1 MTPAQ
6 IIQAIEGMEPA
17 MQQAYLAQVKLV
29 VGAATV
35 AEVERLIAEED
46 ENGLAALLAMGAMA
60 TFLELIRNAYLAGA
74 KFEIKAISIPKDLG
88 RFEFDPRKP
97 EAERWLTAKAE
108 EIRQTVDMNVRG
120 AIHEIVVSRRRIG
133 VSPSRQAPVLPPP
146 GSPVPPPFQPALP
159 PATIEVEVTAKP
171 ITPRKAALDLLG
183 RVSAQT
189 GARSG
194 GVVGLPGNYAQF
206 VINARE
212 QLLGGNPDEMLKY
225 LQRTRRDRR
234 FDGIVN
240 RAIAAGKPVAQADVD
255 KIAGRYAERLM
266 KTYAE
271 MLAKAEALEAFGAG
285 RDQVYEQLIAQGLD
299 RDWVTKTWRDRG
311 DKKVR
316 HTHSVMGGQEVQK
329 DQPFQS
335 PNGALLRYP
344 GDSSLGAG
352 WSERANC
359 RCTAIYKIR
368 RK

>member
-46 ENGLAALLAMGAMA
+46 ENGLAALLSMGAMA
-60 TFLELIRNAYLAGA
+60 AFLELIRNAYLAGA
-74 KFEIKAISIPKDLG
+74 KFEIKAIAIPKDMG
-88 RFEFDPRKP
+88 RFEFDARKAEP
-97 EAERWLTAKAE
+97 EQWLADKAE
-108 EIRQTVDMNVRG
+108 EIRRDADLNVRE
-120 AIHEIVVSRRRIG
+120 AIRAVMGSRRRT
-133 VSPSRQAPVLPPP
+133 V
-146 GSPVPPPFQPALP
+146 FTPAVQ
-159 PATIEVEVTAKP
+159 VEVGA
-171 ITPRKAALDLLG
+171 TPLTRSPRQAALDLLG

-194 GVVGLPGNYAQF
+194 GVVGLPGNFAQF

-212 QLLGGNPDEMLKY
+212 QLLGGNPDEMRKY
-225 LQRTRRDRR
+225 LQRIRRDRR

-240 RAIAAGKPVAQADVD
+240 RAIAAGKPVAHADVD

-271 MLAKAEALEAFGAG
+271 MLSKAEALESFGAG
-285 RDQVYEQLIAQGLD
+285 RDQVYEQLIEQGLN

-359 RCTAIYKIR
+359 RCTAIYRIR
-368 RK
+368 RT

>member
-17 MQQAYLAQVKLV
+17 LQKAYLDQIKLV
-29 VGAATV
+29 VGAAKV

-46 ENGLAALLAMGAMA
+46 ENGLAALLSLGALA
-60 TFLELIRNAYLAGA
+60 AFLELARNVYLAGA
-74 KFEIKAISIPKDLG
+74 KFEIKAIAIPKDLG
-88 RFEFDPRKP
+88 RFEFDVRKP
-97 EAERWLTAKAE
+97 EPEQWLSAKTE
-108 EIRQTVDMNVRG
+108 EIRRTADLNVRE
-120 AIHEIVVSRRRIG
+120 AIREVVSSRRRIYG
-133 VSPSRQAPVLPPP
+133 ATTLQAEISAAPLARTTRQ
-146 GSPVPPPFQPALP
+146 
-159 PATIEVEVTAKP
+159 
-171 ITPRKAALDLLG
+171 AALDLVG

-194 GVVGLPGNYAQF
+194 GVIGLPGNYAQF
-206 VINARE
+206 VINARQ
-212 QLLGGNPDEMLKY
+212 QLLGGNPDELRKY

-234 FDGIVN
+234 FDSIVK
-240 RAIAAGKPVAQADVD
+240 RAIEAGKPVAQADVD
-255 KIAGRYAERLM
+255 KIAGRYADRLM

-271 MLAKAEALEAFGAG
+271 MLSKAEALESFGAG

-299 RDWVTKTWRDRG
+299 RDSVTKTWRDRA

-344 GDSSLGAG
+344 GDSALGAG

-359 RCTAIYKIR
+359 RCSAIYKIR

>member
-17 MQQAYLAQVKLV
+17 MQRAYLEQVKTV

-35 AEVERLIAEED
+35 AEVERLIANED
-46 ENGLAALLAMGAMA
+46 EEGLVALLSLGALSA
-60 TFLELIRNAYLAGA
+60 FLELARSVFIAGA
-74 KFEIKAISIPKDLG
+74 KFEVKAIIIPRDLG
-88 RFEFDPRKP
+88 RFEFDVRQPA
-97 EAERWLTAKAE
+97 AEKWVAAKAE
-108 EIRQTVDMNVRG
+108 EIRANSAIDVRA
-120 AIHEIVVSRRRIG
+120 AIREVIGSRRRVVG
-133 VSPSRQAPVLPPP
+133 WASAQPVSAQ
-146 GSPVPPPFQPALP
+146 
-159 PATIEVEVTAKP
+159 VEVSATP
-171 ITPRKAALDLLG
+171 MVRTPRQAALDLLG

-194 GVVGLPGNYAQF
+194 GVIGLPGNYAQY
-206 VINARE
+206 VLNARG
-212 QLLGGNPDEMLKY
+212 QLLGGNPDEMRKY
-225 LQRTRRDRR
+225 LQRKRRDRR

-240 RAIAAGKPVAQADVD
+240 RAIKAGTPVAQADVD
-255 KIAGRYAERLM
+255 KIAGRYADRLM

-271 MLAKAEALEAFGAG
+271 MLSKAEALESFGAG

-299 RDWVTKTWRDRG
+299 RDSVTKTWRDRG

-335 PNGALLRYP
+335 PTGALLRYP
-344 GDSSLGAG
+344 GDTSLGAG

-359 RCTAIYKIR
+359 RCSAIYKIR

>member
-17 MQQAYLAQVKLV
+17 MQQAYLKQVKTV

-46 ENGLAALLAMGAMA
+46 EDGLVALLSLGALSA
-60 TFLELIRNAYLAGA
+60 FLELARSVFIAGA
-74 KFEIKAISIPKDLG
+74 KFEVKAIVIPRDIG
-88 RFEFDPRKP
+88 RFEFDARAPV
-97 EAERWLTAKAE
+97 AEKWVSAKAE
-108 EIRQTVDMNVRG
+108 EIRANSEIDVRA
-120 AIHEIVVSRRRIG
+120 AIREVMGSRRRIVG
-133 VSPSRQAPVLPPP
+133 WPSA
-146 GSPVPPPFQPALP
+146 QPA
-159 PATIEVEVTAKP
+159 AVQVEVGATP
-171 ITPRKAALDLLG
+171 MVRTPRQAALDLIG
-183 RVSAQT
+183 RKSAQT

-194 GVVGLPGNYAQF
+194 GVIGLPGNYAQF
-206 VINARE
+206 VLNARS
-212 QLLGGNPDEMLKY
+212 QLLGGNPDEMRKY

-240 RAIAAGKPVAQADVD
+240 RAIKAGTPVAQTDVD
-255 KIAGRYAERLM
+255 KIAGRYADRLM

-271 MLAKAEALEAFGAG
+271 MLSKAEALESFGAG

-299 RDWVTKTWRDRG
+299 RDSVTKTWRDRG

-335 PNGALLRYP
+335 PTGALLRYP
-344 GDSSLGAG
+344 GDTSLGAG

-359 RCTAIYKIR
+359 RCSAIYKIR

>member
-17 MQQAYLAQVKLV
+17 MQQAYLKQVKTV

-46 ENGLAALLAMGAMA
+46 EDGLVALLSLGALSA
-60 TFLELIRNAYLAGA
+60 FLELARSVFIAGA
-74 KFEIKAISIPKDLG
+74 KFEVKAIVIPRDLG
-88 RFEFDPRKP
+88 RFEFDARQPA
-97 EAERWLTAKAE
+97 AEKWVSAKAE
-108 EIRQTVDMNVRG
+108 EIRANAAIDVRAAVREVMG
-120 AIHEIVVSRRRIG
+120 SRRRIVG
-133 VSPSRQAPVLPPP
+133 WPSA
-146 GSPVPPPFQPALP
+146 QPA
-159 PATIEVEVTAKP
+159 AAQVEVSATP
-171 ITPRKAALDLLG
+171 MVRTPRQAALDLVG
-183 RVSAQT
+183 RKSAQT

-194 GVVGLPGNYAQF
+194 GVIGLPGNYAQY
-206 VINARE
+206 VLNARS
-212 QLLGGNPDEMLKY
+212 QLLGGNPDEMRKY
-225 LQRTRRDRR
+225 LQRKRRDRR

-240 RAIAAGKPVAQADVD
+240 RAIKAGTPVAQADVD
-255 KIAGRYAERLM
+255 KIAGRYADRLM

-271 MLAKAEALEAFGAG
+271 MLSKAEALESFGAG

-299 RDWVTKTWRDRG
+299 RDSVTKTWRDRG

-335 PNGALLRYP
+335 PTGALLRYP
-344 GDSSLGAG
+344 GDTSLGAG

-359 RCTAIYKIR
+359 RCSAIYKIR

>member
-1 MTPAQ
+1 MTPGQ

-46 ENGLAALLAMGAMA
+46 ENGLAALLTMGAMA
-60 TFLELIRNAYLAGA
+60 AFLELIRNSYLAGA
-74 KFEIKAISIPKDLG
+74 KFEIKAFAIPKNLG
-88 RFEFDPRKP
+88 RFEFDARKP
-97 EAERWLTAKAE
+97 DAEQWLAAKTE
-108 EIRQTVDMNVRG
+108 EIRRGADLNVRE
-120 AIHEIVVSRRRIG
+120 AIRAVMGSRRKVVG
-133 VSPSRQAPVLPPP
+133 TPTVQ
-146 GSPVPPPFQPALP
+146 
-159 PATIEVEVTAKP
+159 VEVGA
-171 ITPRKAALDLLG
+171 TPLTRSPRQAALDLLG
-183 RVSAQT
+183 RVNAQT

-194 GVVGLPGNYAQF
+194 GIVGLPGNYAQY

-212 QLLGGNPDEMLKY
+212 QLLGGNPDEMRKY
-225 LQRTRRDRR
+225 LQRVRRDRR

-240 RAIAAGKPVAQADVD
+240 RAINAGTPVARADVD

-271 MLAKAEALEAFGAG
+271 MLAKAEALESFGAG

-299 RDWVTKTWRDRG
+299 RDLVTKTWRDRG
-311 DKKVR
+311 DRKVR

-344 GDSSLGAG
+344 GDSALGAG

-359 RCTAIYKIR
+359 RCSAIYRIR